1 MRPDPF
7 NPHPLDLIF
16 EGLQTLDHWLF
27 TQSFASRRFGLVFV
41 PVVAGLSYF
50 LLSGLY
56 LFLFYGSEAISDAV
70 FFLPCGAVIG
80 LLLFAGTLLSSH
92 ETGRRRSWG
101 KTAIVIAVLLMLIS
115 GAGCLIVSSMA
126 YEPW

>member
-1 MRPDPF
+1 MRPDRF

>member
-16 EGLQTLDHWLF
+16 EGIQTLDHWLF
-27 TQSFASRRFGLVFV
+27 TQSFANRRFGLVFV

-56 LFLFYGSEAISDAV
+56 LFLFYGSVAASDAI

-80 LLLFAGTLLSSH
+80 VLLFAGMLLISH

-101 KTAIVIAVLLMLIS
+101 KTAIVIAVLLMLVS
-115 GAGCLIVSSMA
+115 GAGCLIVSSIA
-126 YEPW
+126 YKPW

>member
-50 LLSGLY
+50 LLSGIY

-101 KTAIVIAVLLMLIS
+101 KTAIVIAVLLILVS
-115 GAGCLIVSSMA
+115 GAGCLIVSSIA
-126 YEPW
+126 YKPW

>member
-101 KTAIVIAVLLMLIS
+101 KTAIVIAVLVMLVS
-115 GAGCLIVSSMA
+115 GTGCLIVSSIA
-126 YEPW
+126 YKPW